1 MAQTTRFITPT
12 RNVLALLVLV
22 VGIGQVAMLWH
33 TTLGYDNLMR
43 AMLGFTNILMALGL
57 LGTSRL
63 PLLGT
68 TIMLS
73 CSIMLDAHW
82 FRSGTTDSTLV
93 FGLLCVGMLG
103 GLALAILT
111 ARAQLVQTKNQDV
124 V

>member
-1 MAQTTRFITPT
+1 MPQVNRYIFPL
-12 RNVLALLVLV
+12 RNILALLALV
-22 VGIGQVAMLWH
+22 VGVGQVAMLWH
-33 TTLGYDNLMR
+33 TSLGYESLVR

-73 CSIMLDAHW
+73 CSIMLDAQW

-111 ARAQLVQTKNQDV
+111 ARAQASESKAN
-124 V
+124 

>member
-1 MAQTTRFITPT
+1 MAQITRFITPT

-22 VGIGQVAMLWH
+22 VGIGQVTMLWH
-33 TTLGYDNLMR
+33 TSLGYESLLR
-43 AMLGFTNILMALGL
+43 AVLGFTNILMALGL

-73 CSIMLDAHW
+73 CSIMFDADW

-111 ARAQLVQTKNQDV
+111 ARAQAPESKA
-124 V
+124 

>member
-1 MAQTTRFITPT
+1 MAQVTRFIAPT
-12 RNVLALLVLV
+12 RNALALLVV
-22 VGIGQVAMLWH
+22 AVGIGQVVMLWH
-33 TTLGYDNLMR
+33 TALGYESLLR
-43 AMLGFTNILMALGL
+43 AVLGFTNILMALGL

-73 CSIMLDAHW
+73 CSVMFDADW

-111 ARAQLVQTKNQDV
+111 ARAQAPESKA
-124 V
+124 

>member
-1 MAQTTRFITPT
+1 MAQVTRFIAPT
-12 RNVLALLVLV
+12 RNILALIVLI

-33 TTLGYDNLMR
+33 TQLGHENLIR
-43 AMLGFTNILMALGL
+43 AVLGFTNILMALGL

-73 CSIMLDAHW
+73 CSIMFDADW
-82 FRSGTTDSTLV
+82 FRSGTTDSILV

-111 ARAQLVQTKNQDV
+111 ARAQAEESKA
-124 V
+124 

>member
-1 MAQTTRFITPT
+1 MAQNTRFITPT

-22 VGIGQVAMLWH
+22 VGIGQVVWLWH
-33 TTLGYDNLMR
+33 TPLGHESLVR
-43 AMLGFTNILMALGL
+43 AILGFTNILMALGL

-73 CSIMLDAHW
+73 CSVMFDADW
-82 FRSGTTDSTLV
+82 FRSGTTSSTLV
-93 FGLLCVGMLG
+93 FGLLCLGMLG

-111 ARAQLVQTKNQDV
+111 ARVQASESKI
-124 V
+124 

>member
-1 MAQTTRFITPT
+1 MPQVSRYIYPL
-12 RNVLALLVLV
+12 RNVLALVVLI
-22 VGIGQVAMLWH
+22 VGVGQVAMLWH
-33 TTLGYDNLMR
+33 TTLGYDNLIR
-43 AMLGFTNILMALGL
+43 AILGFTNILMALGL

-73 CSIMLDAHW
+73 CSIMLDAQW

-111 ARAQLVQTKNQDV
+111 ARAQVADSKAS
-124 V
+124 

>member
-1 MAQTTRFITPT
+1 MTQVNRYIFPL

-33 TTLGYDNLMR
+33 TQLGHENLIR
-43 AMLGFTNILMALGL
+43 AVLGFTNILMALGL

-63 PLLGT
+63 PLLGS

-73 CSIMLDAHW
+73 CSVMLDADW

-111 ARAQLVQTKNQDV
+111 ARAQVPESKA
-124 V
+124 

>member
-1 MAQTTRFITPT
+1 MAQHTRFITPT

-33 TTLGYDNLMR
+33 TTLGYDNLIR
-43 AMLGFTNILMALGL
+43 AILGFTNILMALGL

-73 CSIMLDAHW
+73 CSIMLDADW

-93 FGLLCVGMLG
+93 FGLLCFGMLG

-111 ARAQLVQTKNQDV
+111 ARARASESRA
-124 V
+124 